1 MDEIVLEEDAG
12 KAFFKL
18 YFYVEDN
25 FKEMLGESLPVETI
39 AKDLNFLIVKYKNSG
54 LDLRSISKIIN
65 SSLEETIL
73 NNLEV

>member
-1 MDEIVLEEDAG
+1 
-12 KAFFKL
+12 
-18 YFYVEDN
+18 
-25 FKEMLGESLPVETI
+25 MLGESLPVETI